1 MNSITGYLASA
12 LVLATFSMQSMRSL
26 RLTAI
31 ASNIAFIVY
40 AVSSDLRPILILHS
54 ILLPV
59 NIVRFIQIEIE
70 RFRQKSVM
78 LASVVPAKVDAG
90 FSTRR

>member
-1 MNSITGYLASA
+1 MNDITGYLASA
-12 LVLATFSMQSMRSL
+12 LVLVTFSMQSMRSL
-26 RLTAI
+26 RLAAI

-59 NIVRFIQIEIE
+59 NIVRLIQIEIE
-70 RFRQKSVM
+70 RFRRKSVV

-90 FSTRR
+90 